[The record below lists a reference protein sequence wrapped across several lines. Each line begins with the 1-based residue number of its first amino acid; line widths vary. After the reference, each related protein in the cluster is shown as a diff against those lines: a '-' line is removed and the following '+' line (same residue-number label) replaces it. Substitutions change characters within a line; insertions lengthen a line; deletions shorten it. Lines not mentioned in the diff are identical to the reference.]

1 MLPLSFDKDS
11 LEEESSVL
19 CIHAFD
25 WVSTPMCPLISS
37 KFRWQ
42 MKSACILPNKIK
54 VIAFI

>member
-25 WVSTPMCPLISS
+25 WVSAPVCSFISS

-42 MKSACILPNKIK
+42 MKSAYILPKKMN

>member
-25 WVSTPMCPLISS
+25 WVSTPMCSFISS
-37 KFRWQ
+37 KLRWQ
-42 MKSACILPNKIK
+42 MKRAYILPNIIK